1 MGLQLWEAL
10 ERHCGR
16 VSWSRDLCFLLKLI
30 TLVFQ
35 RVAGSLVTVSLLATV
50 LLSIC
55 PRPAMLKT
63 SLGLKQIT
71 ASQGCGR
78 RLREASFHPKMES
91 PVTIETPVNQER
103 CERGPN
109 ESDSVAEV
117 EAPGRAISG
126 IG

>member
-1 MGLQLWEAL
+1 M
-10 ERHCGR
+10 
-16 VSWSRDLCFLLKLI
+16 LKLI

-35 RVAGSLVTVSLLATV
+35 READSLVTVSPLAAV

-55 PRPAMLKT
+55 PRPALLKT

-71 ASQGCGR
+71 ASHGCGGR
-78 RLREASFHPKMES
+78 MREASVHPKMES
-91 PVTIETPVNQER
+91 LVTIETPVNQER
-103 CERGPN
+103 GERGPS